1 MRGIALNFFPL
12 KTDQFTITL
21 YRLPS
26 GEGER
31 PRCGDEEAVCRNL
44 KVNGAYHPYWTL
56 FQQTEDATKV
66 VCQPF
71 DNVYAT
77 MDALRLALRQS
88 CQKNLGAND
97 FRVIGGFRRHIEITM
112 DTYAEGIQVISL
124 EPYLLRSRRQFGFLA
139 DFRFHPKEEWR
150 GTTRSLQL
158 SLSLD
163 KNGRANPNYYA
174 DRYSHLSD
182 YVARF
187 HKEIFPLHMP
197 GGQKVAVEPRLVEL
211 PPTTLAVKNYVV
223 GADSLSKSQFK
234 GVEQSGP
241 FEQSPEDARLYFLYR
256 QEERPL
262 SRDLFRALRGDTFRT
277 FSGMKDMFNFPISDK
292 NVKGVALEDFSGG
305 EIERVR
311 DRVIADAAGRKVVP
325 IVLTPFNRYDDPGEN
340 AAYWTLKHAFLSKG
354 LPIQVVASKTVK
366 DENTLKWSTASIG
379 LQVFAKA
386 GGIPWKVR
394 PRNERC
400 LIVGIGQAHKFSEG
414 GEGGI
419 ERFFAYSVLTDSSGV
434 FQEVR
439 VLGEEQ
445 NEDRYIEDFSAN
457 LRSIFVKYSSRFTS
471 FVVHATFSI
480 GRREL
485 ETVAKL
491 LADQQAQQEEPGE
504 FVSLKFNDRNRF
516 FGFAVDHN
524 SRVPYESTLI
534 PISHNEFLIWFEGL
548 QYEQRTV
555 RKMVGN
561 PLHVKFTYPEEG
573 LPWNRQRPHLQDAI
587 NLSGA
592 NWRGF
597 NAKSLPVSVYYAQLI
612 AKYLKEFEGH
622 GLPKVDVGILTPWF
636 L

>member
-12 KTDQFTITL
+12 TTDQFTITL

-31 PRCGDEEAVCRNL
+31 PRCGDEEAVRRKL
-44 KVNGAYHPYWTL
+44 KVNGEYHPYWML

-71 DNVYAT
+71 DNVYTT
-77 MDALRLALRQS
+77 MDALRLALLQS
-88 CQKNLGAND
+88 CEKNLGSD
-97 FRVIGGFRRHIEITM
+97 HFRVIGGFRRRIEITM

-139 DFRFHPKEEWR
+139 DFRFHPKEEYR

-187 HKEIFPLHMP
+187 HNKIFPLHMP
-197 GGQKVAVEPRLVEL
+197 GGQKVAVEPLLVEL
-211 PPTTLAVKNYVV
+211 RPTTLDVKNYVV
-223 GADSLSKSQFK
+223 GDDSLSKSQFR

-277 FSGMKDMFNFPISDK
+277 FSGMERMFKFSISDK

-311 DRVIADAAGRKVVP
+311 ARVIADAAGRKVVP

-414 GEGGI
+414 GI

-445 NEDRYIEDFSAN
+445 NEALYIEDFSTN
-457 LRSIFVKYSSRFTS
+457 LRNIFADYSSDFSS

-485 ETVAKL
+485 ETIARL
-491 LADQQAQQEEPGE
+491 LAAQKAQQEEPGE

-516 FGFAVDHN
+516 FGFAMDHN

-534 PISHNEFLIWFEGL
+534 QLSHNEFLIWFEGL
-548 QYEQRTV
+548 HYDQPTV
-555 RKMVGN
+555 RGRIGG

-573 LPWNRQRPHLQDAI
+573 LPLNQQRAHLQDAI